1 VTTTQGTPNEAA
13 QAPSLRASDV
23 DRLAT
28 VRVLQDAVGRG
39 LLTPDEGGDRMA
51 AAFAAVHVDELAPLT
66 ADLPSGRAVAPGWRP
81 LAMMAVE
88 QVRSSLHAPSS
99 RRLAQARVVLAV
111 LVVVTLLVLIGWLV
125 AELFFDGGGD
135 FDGDGFDGDGFRGG
149 GFDGGGFDGDEFD
162 PED

>member
-1 VTTTQGTPNEAA
+1 VTTTQGKPNDTA
-13 QAPSLRASDV
+13 QEPSLRASDV

-51 AAFAAVHVDELAPLT
+51 AAFSAVHVDELAPLT
-66 ADLPSGRAVAPGWRP
+66 ADLPAGRAVAPGWRP

-88 QVRSSLHAPSS
+88 QVRTSLHAPSS
-99 RRLAQARVVLAV
+99 RRLAQARVVLAL
-111 LVVVTLLVLIGWLV
+111 LVVITLLVLIGWLV

-135 FDGDGFDGDGFRGG
+135 FDGDGFRGG
-149 GFDGGGFDGDEFD
+149 GFDGDGFDGDEFD
-162 PED
+162 PDD